1 MELYG
6 KKFFVY
12 GNCMIRSF
20 GQPRTFAPKVNRR
33 RLEVPD
39 QRGDGATKKQSFAT
53 LFLGGGEG
61 VGFQTKAV
69 MA

>member
-6 KKFFVY
+6 KKFFVN

-33 RLEVPD
+33 RREVPD

-53 LFLGGGEG
+53 F
-61 VGFQTKAV
+61 
-69 MA
+69 MAEEERVLVSRPRR